1 VKRFLAARAQGCVCP
16 PDFPVCV
23 CGREPEAELITGRAV
38 VPTAGEVADNPRA
51 KSSRLRSARKLREAA
66 EGER

>member
-1 VKRFLAARAQGCVCP
+1 VKRFLAERARGCVCP

-23 CGREPEAELITGRAV
+23 CGREPEAELIGRAV
-38 VPTAGEVADNPRA
+38 VPSAGEVADNPRA

-66 EGER
+66 